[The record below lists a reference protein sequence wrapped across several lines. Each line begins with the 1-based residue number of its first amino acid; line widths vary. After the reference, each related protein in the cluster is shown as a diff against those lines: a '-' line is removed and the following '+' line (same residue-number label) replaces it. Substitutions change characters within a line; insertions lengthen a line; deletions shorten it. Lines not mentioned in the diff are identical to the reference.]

1 MYVQI
6 SSVQSVTHCRLTGCP
21 GFPGSAIRAASV
33 IKQQGYVTWSPLGPL
48 ESLGLVLFVLP
59 LFPNESL
66 HQNETSTNTVC
77 KVWMIH
83 PAQLR
88 SL

>member
-1 MYVQI
+1 MQI
-6 SSVQSVTHCRLTGCP
+6 SSVQSVTHCRSTGRP
-21 GFPGSAIRAASV
+21 GFLGSAVRAASV
-33 IKQQGYVTWSPLGPL
+33 IKQQGYVTLSPLRPL

-66 HQNETSTNTVC
+66 HQNERPTNTVC
-77 KVWMIH
+77 KVRMIH

-88 SL
+88 SS